1 MRLRPRSADYPG
13 HVAVSSAPGEAV
25 YTPPL
30 PFEAAVSGL
39 SHSRI
44 RVTALVSPRVCR
56 LWDLCRSRMCVADQ
70 IAVDPGNE
78 WGPSAPLL
86 NQGFAGGGPEL

>member
-1 MRLRPRSADYPG
+1 MRLRPRSADYP
-13 HVAVSSAPGEAV
+13 VTWPFPARQEKPFIP
-25 YTPPL
+25 PPL